1 VNGCPHTP
9 DCLVSAYEAAMMDTC
24 VILRFSGAEDDCGVP
39 VASYEESAPTRC
51 LFGQIAAS
59 ERYRPEAT
67 MSEVVAKLRL
77 PLGTALE
84 RRDRVR
90 ITHRGGRALERPL
103 EYAVEGD
110 PRELPALLAVDLAEV
125 RP

>member
-1 VNGCPHTP
+1 MNGCPHRP
-9 DCLVSAYEAAMMDTC
+9 DCLVSAYEAAMLDTC
-24 VILRFSGAEDDCGVP
+24 VVLRFSAAEDACGVP
-39 VASYEESAPTRC
+39 VATYTESAPTPC
-51 LFGQIAAS
+51 LLGQMPAK
-59 ERYRPEAT
+59 ERFRPDAT
-67 MSEVVAKLRL
+67 MSEVVARLRL

-90 ITHRGGRALERPL
+90 ITHLGGRLLETPL
-103 EYAVEGD
+103 EYAVNGV